1 MVCKKYKGLMSKNIS
16 ENKAYI
22 SQEDKE
28 SKEIAQKF
36 KRKTKISKKL

>member
-1 MVCKKYKGLMSKNIS
+1 MECRYKKLASKNTS

-22 SQEDKE
+22 NKEDKE
-28 SKEIAQKF
+28 SKEIAQEF